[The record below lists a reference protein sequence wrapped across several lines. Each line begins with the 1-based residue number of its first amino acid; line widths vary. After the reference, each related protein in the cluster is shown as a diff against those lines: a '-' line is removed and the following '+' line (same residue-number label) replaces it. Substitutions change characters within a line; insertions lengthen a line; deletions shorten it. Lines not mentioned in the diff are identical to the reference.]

1 MLSKFKLYFIY
12 YLLSFPIV
20 YGIYALNYKNLNLPN
35 IPIVQIVLAI
45 ISIIFIRIFGKNW
58 ILFNKIKNV
67 RVVFYLTFGLLVLF
81 FINNYFIIIYDEI
94 VTWRVKYKEIAISS
108 ILLHYILSSTSEE
121 IIYRGFI
128 QNYINNNLVKKED
141 TLITKGNWI
150 ATSIMAF
157 IHLGFFAYFNLFFAI
172 TSFILVILFSLISGY
187 IMDKTKNIFI
197 PITIHILVN
206 FIHYFTCIGVMNNYF

>member
-20 YGIYALNYKNLNLPN
+20 YGIYALNYKNFNLPN
-35 IPIVQIVLAI
+35 IPIVQIALAI
-45 ISIIFIRIFGKNW
+45 ISIIFIIIFGKDW
-58 ILFNKIKNV
+58 ILYNKIIKV
-67 RVVFYLTFGLLVLF
+67 KVVFYLTFGLLVLF

-94 VTWRVKYKEIAISS
+94 VPWKIKYREIAMSS

-128 QNYINNNLVKKED
+128 QNYINNNLVKKEY

-157 IHLGFFAYFNLFFAI
+157 THLGFFAYFNLFFAI